1 MLASKSV
8 PEKSKAPKDPD
19 APKRFLSPFFLYC
32 AKERAEVQKE
42 LSSCNGAEVTK
53 ELGKRWADLEPEA
66 KKEFELASMM
76 DKERYEEDMKS
87 YKPSEN
93 FLKRKAEYEAKAK
106 LPTPVVADRLL
117 NPVEDYFTFLL
128 LNWRQVHLA
137 NQGYSGRQTQD
148 EVWRAW
154 QARGQTGA
162 STEGATSAKKVKAAK
177 DPLAPKKPPSAFFL
191 FCIAK
196 RAELTKASPNL
207 KNKEVTLEL
216 GRVWNQLGE
225 EEKAPHVSEAA
236 KRSKEYKVELENYL
250 KKNQEKLGD
259 MEVKNSGDIEGFKPG
274 DEDEVNMEAGDDEVN
289 MQEVVHK
296 ADDGAEKEDPAEFAS

>member
-1 MLASKSV
+1 M
-8 PEKSKAPKDPD
+8 PEKSKAPKDPE
-19 APKRFLSPFFLYC
+19 APKRGLSAFFLFC

-250 KKNQEKLGD
+250 KKNQETLGD

-274 DEDEVNMEAGDDEVN
+274 DDDEVNMEAGDEVN
-289 MQEVVHK
+289 MQDVFHK
-296 ADDGAEKEDPAEFAS
+296 ADDGAEKEDPAEDE

>member
-1 MLASKSV
+1 V
-8 PEKSKAPKDPD
+8 PEKSKAPKDPE
-19 APKRFLSPFFLYC
+19 APKRGLSAFFLYC

-53 ELGKRWADLEPEA
+53 ALGKRWADLDPEA
-66 KKEFELASMM
+66 KKVFEEASMR

-106 LPTPVVADRLL
+106 LPTPVVADGPL

-148 EVWRAW
+148 EVWKAW
-154 QARGQTGA
+154 QARGQTGT
-162 STEGATSAKKVKAAK
+162 STEGNTGAKKAKAAK
-177 DPLAPKKPPSAFFL
+177 DPLAPKRPPSAYLL
-191 FCIAK
+191 FCSTK
-196 RAELTKASPNL
+196 RAELAKAAPNL
-207 KNKEVTLEL
+207 LNKEVTAEL

-236 KRSKEYKVELENYL
+236 KLSKEYKVELENYL
-250 KKNQEKLGD
+250 KRNKEKLGD
-259 MEVKNSGDIEGFKPG
+259 MEVKNSGDIEGLETAV
-274 DEDEVNMEAGDDEVN
+274 DDEVNMEAGDDEVN
-289 MQEVVHK
+289 MAEVVHEAGELK
-296 ADDGAEKEDPAEFAS
+296 RLREDFSHSDIY

>member
-66 KKEFELASMM
+66 KKEFELASMR

-128 LNWRQVHLA
+128 LNWRQVL
-137 NQGYSGRQTQD
+137 
-148 EVWRAW
+148 
-154 QARGQTGA
+154 
-162 STEGATSAKKVKAAK
+162 
-177 DPLAPKKPPSAFFL
+177 FL
-191 FCIAK
+191 WF
-196 RAELTKASPNL
+196 
-207 KNKEVTLEL
+207 
-216 GRVWNQLGE
+216 
-225 EEKAPHVSEAA
+225 
-236 KRSKEYKVELENYL
+236 
-250 KKNQEKLGD
+250 
-259 MEVKNSGDIEGFKPG
+259 
-274 DEDEVNMEAGDDEVN
+274 
-289 MQEVVHK
+289 
-296 ADDGAEKEDPAEFAS
+296 